1 MPWSAVTKTMSILL
15 LLSPPLLREPLFLR
29 VLLTFNIYSFA
40 EAALRGVGCFY
51 LIFKNRT
58 TSYFKFA
65 TVKEE
70 LARASGCL
78 L

>member
-1 MPWSAVTKTMSILL
+1 MDTTEMPWSAVTKTIFILL

-51 LIFKNRT
+51 LKIEPP
-58 TSYFKFA
+58 A
-65 TVKEE
+65 
-70 LARASGCL
+70 L
-78 L
+78 LNLPP